1 MFGQK
6 LLFFQILDSL
16 DMDNNCKKMHLSH
29 KLENVACTLEGEEA
43 STCWH
48 PVDYLCS
55 DLNDVN
61 NTYNNSSLES
71 FYDNNR
77 MHTLTGTNPNNTN
90 TTNQSSDD
98 FNVDGDGGNYVHN
111 ILDTFDNDK
120 VGFSKFF

>member
-1 MFGQK
+1 
-6 LLFFQILDSL
+6 
-16 DMDNNCKKMHLSH
+16 
-29 KLENVACTLEGEEA
+29 
-43 STCWH
+43 
-48 PVDYLCS
+48 
-55 DLNDVN
+55 
-61 NTYNNSSLES
+61 
-71 FYDNNR
+71 

>member
-1 MFGQK
+1 
-6 LLFFQILDSL
+6 
-16 DMDNNCKKMHLSH
+16 MDINCKKMHLSH

-43 STCWH
+43 SNCWH

-77 MHTLTGTNPNNTN
+77 MHNTNNCN
-90 TTNQSSDD
+90 TTNTNKQENIEEDD
-98 FNVDGDGGNYVHN
+98 HDEDERQNYVHN
-111 ILDTFDNDK
+111 ILDNFDNEK

>member
-1 MFGQK
+1 M
-6 LLFFQILDSL
+6 
-16 DMDNNCKKMHLSH
+16 DMNCKKMHLSH

-43 STCWH
+43 SNCWH

-61 NTYNNSSLES
+61 NTYNNSSIES

-77 MHTLTGTNPNNTN
+77 MQNLTGANTN
-90 TTNQSSDD
+90 TTTNNMSSANNQKSSESMNIGGGCDSA
-98 FNVDGDGGNYVHN
+98 GGGNYVHN
-111 ILDTFDNDK
+111 ILDTFDNEK